1 MPGPDTTLDSD
12 GPSSRVLLI
21 AGVVVIVLL
30 GGTVALWAHTGTTLF
45 FEMIRAGFMA
55 CFG

>member
-12 GPSSRVLLI
+12 GPSSRVLLV
-21 AGVVVIVLL
+21 AGVVVVVLL